1 VEARR
6 LVNDSMARAGF
17 VLTVS
22 ASLFALSLSA
32 AEFDLDKCKK
42 QFIAGEYDEVIETA
56 GAAVKARER
65 GEDWSLLYADA
76 LWMKGRYPEARD
88 AIKNSQRFS
97 YYAIRP
103 KLLAYKLCRSAGD
116 LEDAVNYLDEINS
129 LGGSRR
135 WSFRSP
141 TPADLVALGETAVLL
156 GADPKLVLDN
166 FFNPV
171 KKSNPDLRE
180 VYLAIGNL
188 ALQKHDFA
196 LAGKSFQEGL
206 KKFSKDPDMLCGL
219 AEALASDERKEMLK
233 ALETALEGNK
243 NHIKARLMLAEH
255 LIDAEEYDESGKQ
268 LDKIEAVNPNRPE
281 MWAYRAVIA
290 HLRNDTEGEQKA
302 REAATRF
309 WTNNPEVDYIIGRKL
324 SQKYRFTEGA
334 RYQRQALRSDMRY
347 LPAKGQLANDLLRLG
362 QEDEGWRLADDVSHA
377 DAYDISA
384 YNLVTLHDTISKFAV
399 LTNEHFTL
407 RMAKN
412 EADVYGDQA
421 LQLLEKARATLTKK
435 YGLELTNPVTVE
447 IFAHQ
452 KDFAVRTFG
461 MPGGEGYLGVCFG
474 NVITANSP
482 STHRMNWNSVLWH
495 EFCHVV
501 TLHLTQNKM
510 PRWLSEGISV
520 YEERRADPRWGERL
534 NPKYREFIVDGKMK
548 PIEDLS
554 AAFMAPPSGLY
565 LQFAYFQSSLV
576 VDFLIEK
583 FGLEKMQAI
592 LRDLG
597 EGKPINEVLV
607 ANTTDMKTLESDFEA
622 FAKGVADTMGT
633 KALWEKPK
641 RGTDGSVEADWA
653 SLHPD
658 NYWVV
663 MEKANDLLEE
673 GKRTEAV
680 PILQKAIS
688 LYPAQSGSDS
698 AYSSL
703 ASIYRLEK
711 QTDKEREVLMQW
723 VKHDDEA
730 AEGLLR
736 LLELDEAAK
745 DNKAALNHVRAYL
758 EINPL
763 QPTAYRIRGEAEEAN
778 GSKTNAVQ
786 SYSTVLKLDPPDP
799 SEIHFRLARLL
810 EEDNAGA
817 AHRHVLLALEEA
829 PRFRA
834 AHELLLKLADKAE
847 PSAKKE
853 APALPPPTAPV
864 KSEGPSF
871 Q

>member
-1 VEARR
+1 
-6 LVNDSMARAGF
+6 MARTGF
-17 VLTVS
+17 VLTIS
-22 ASLFALSLSA
+22 ALLFALSLSA
-32 AEFDLDKCKK
+32 AEFDLENCKK
-42 QFIAGEYDEVIETA
+42 QFIAGEYDDVIETA

-97 YYAIRP
+97 YYSIRP

-135 WSFRSP
+135 FTFRAP
-141 TPADLVALGETAVLL
+141 VPADLVALGEAAVLL

-166 FFNPV
+166 FFSPV

-206 KKFSKDPDMLCGL
+206 KKFPKDPDMLCGL

-243 NHIKARLMLAEH
+243 NHIKARLLVAEH
-255 LIDAEEYDESGKQ
+255 LIDAEEYDEAAKQ

-290 HLRNDTEGEQKA
+290 HLRNDAETEQKA
-302 REAATRF
+302 REAGMRF
-309 WTNNPEVDYIIGRKL
+309 WTNNPEVDYLIGRKL

-334 RYQRQALRSDMRY
+334 GYQRRALKSDGRF

-362 QEDEGWRLADDVSHA
+362 DEDDGWRLADDVSRA

-412 EADVYGDQA
+412 EAEVYGDQA
-421 LQLLEKARATLTKK
+421 LQLLDKARATLTKK

-447 IFAHQ
+447 IFAQQ

-576 VDFLIEK
+576 VEFLIEK
-583 FGLEKMQAI
+583 FGLAQMQAI

-641 RGTDGSVEADWA
+641 RGADGSVEKDWA
-653 SLHPD
+653 ALHPD

-673 GKRTEAV
+673 GKRTEAI

-688 LYPAQSGSDS
+688 LYPAQTGADS

-711 QTDKEREVLMQW
+711 QTDKEREVLVQW

-736 LLELDEAAK
+736 LLELDEANK
-745 DNKAALNHVRAYL
+745 DYKAALNHTRAFL

-763 QPTAYRIRGEAEEAN
+763 QPTAYRIRGEVEEAS
-778 GSKTNAVQ
+778 GGKTNAVQ
-786 SYSTVLKLDPPDP
+786 SYSTVLKLDPPDQP
-799 SEIHFRLARLL
+799 EIHFRLARLL
-810 EEDNAGA
+810 KEDNAAA

-834 AHELLLKLADKAE
+834 AHELLLKLADQK
-847 PSAKKE
+847 PSE
-853 APALPPPTAPV
+853 R
-864 KSEGPSF
+864 
-871 Q
+871 QQ